1 MNRMTRLTDRKSPRG
16 RPKGSGKDDWS
27 RLQQIAALIAA
38 NPALKPTTAIKRI
51 GVTDPS
57 VVRRLRDKFH
67 LAEHELLT
75 TVRRTRASTPSRQT
89 PKRGS
94 DPLRPRTPTS
104 ATEPEKKDRID
115 QAADVSCPATCQP
128 PAAAPT
134 VTSPAPFGSFA
145 ALMGLSLQAAAAA
158 VEQHYTL
165 CQYALRSPPIE
176 AFVRQQLLLTEILFS
191 PGSPRRMP
199 LALCH

>member
-1 MNRMTRLTDRKSPRG
+1 MTRTNRLNDMKSPRG

-57 VVRRLRDKFH
+57 VIRRLRDKFH
-67 LAEHELLT
+67 LAEDELLT
-75 TVRRTRASTPSRQT
+75 TLRRARASTPARQT
-89 PKRGS
+89 PTRRS
-94 DPLRPRTPTS
+94 DAPGPGALTS
-104 ATEPEKKDRID
+104 APAPTKKDQSD
-115 QAADVSCPATCQP
+115 QTARMVSPTTSQP
-128 PAAAPT
+128 PVTAPAK
-134 VTSPAPFGSFA
+134 TSPAPFGSFA
-145 ALMGLSLQAAAAA
+145 DLMGFSVRAAAVA

-176 AFVRQQLLLTEILFS
+176 AFVRQQLLLTELLFTATA
-191 PGSPRRMP
+191 PRRGPFMP
-199 LALCH
+199 QH